1 MDNITKEDFQK
12 LREKYPNRFPVIVEK
27 NKKCQNLQ
35 DIDKK
40 KFLVPEDLTVGQFV
54 YIIRKRI
61 KLEPSEALYLYCN
74 NTLPSTSVLMS
85 SVCSHDD
92 FAYFTYSKENT
103 FG

>member
-74 NTLPSTSVLMS
+74 NTLPLIIIR
-85 SVCSHDD
+85 
-92 FAYFTYSKENT
+92 KLLL
-103 FG
+103 

>member
-27 NKKCQNLQ
+27 NQKCQDLQ

-54 YIIRKRI
+54 YIVRKRI

-74 NTLPSTSVLMS
+74 NTLPSTSTLMNA
-85 SVCSHDD
+85 VCSEDD
-92 FAYFTYSKENT
+92 FTYFTYSKENT

>member
-27 NKKCQNLQ
+27 NKKCKNLQ

-74 NTLPSTSVLMS
+74 NTLPSTSTLMNA
-85 SVCSHDD
+85 VCSHDD
-92 FAYFTYSKENT
+92 FTYFVYSKENT